1 MLETPS
7 FEFFFVSFGLL
18 LFAYSLERGELHCV
32 RTGLPDRTKRREI
45 MLRHYGLIERAS
57 PGIVVVDCAWRGVAE
72 SRKT

>member
-7 FEFFFVSFGLL
+7 LEFFVSFGLL
-18 LFAYSLERGELHCV
+18 LFAQSLERELHCV
-32 RTGLPDRTKRREI
+32 KTGLPDRTKRREI